1 MLELIIIRVSL
12 SCFALFYQ
20 ELVTTC
26 SYPSRWS
33 LFTLYSLLFTL
44 YSSLLTHNPSLS
56 FPCCPYRAQGGGRL
70 AFHTQ
75 GVAIGLKYAAHSGL
89 KCKSQLLIANT
100 HHSSPITLY
109 SSLSGQLLASPLV
122 IRNYFNHSLF
132 FRPQPPEGGSREH
145 IAKYYH

>member
-1 MLELIIIRVSL
+1 MSGSIH
-12 SCFALFYQ
+12 C
-20 ELVTTC
+20 
-26 SYPSRWS
+26 S
-33 LFTLYSLLFTL
+33 LFTVFYSLFTVHCSLFTVHCSLFTVHSLLFTL

-100 HHSSPITLY
+100 HHSSLITHH
-109 SSLSGQLLASPLV
+109 SSLSGQLLAPLA
-122 IRNYFNHSLF
+122 IRNYSNHSLF